1 MKYRWENRKQM
12 ADVRVAGLW
21 GHTGWFL
28 GAIFAVLGIIGDAAN
43 VTLGLEPTS
52 WLLLAI
58 AVFVASIPFY
68 MGLGLAWYLRTTE
81 AKSGKKE

>member
-1 MKYRWENRKQM
+1 MYRWEDRKQM
-12 ADVRVAGLW
+12 SDVRVAGMAA
-21 GHTGWFL
+21 HVGWFI

-58 AVFVASIPFY
+58 FAIVASVPFY

-81 AKSGKKE
+81 AKSKTKG

>member
-68 MGLGLAWYLRTTE
+68 MALGLAWYLRTTE